1 MNFWDLSGQPEFVD
15 VRNEFYKDAQGAILV
30 YDVGNR
36 RTFDALDSWMKEARK
51 YGAKNAVIALC
62 ANKMDLGKK
71 RAVSEKEGKG
81 YALANEMEYFETSA
95 SSGDNVDEALHHVFR
110 GVVAEHLQRE
120 LPPPVE

>member
-1 MNFWDLSGQPEFVD
+1 MYRCHPLAVAATGFPPQVNFWDLSGQPEFVD

-62 ANKMDLGKK
+62 ANKVRSPTPPRLSLRG
-71 RAVSEKEGKG
+71 RA
-81 YALANEMEYFETSA
+81 A
-95 SSGDNVDEALHHVFR
+95 HVARTCRKAEQHQR
-110 GVVAEHLQRE
+110 GRWTWARSVL
-120 LPPPVE
+120 